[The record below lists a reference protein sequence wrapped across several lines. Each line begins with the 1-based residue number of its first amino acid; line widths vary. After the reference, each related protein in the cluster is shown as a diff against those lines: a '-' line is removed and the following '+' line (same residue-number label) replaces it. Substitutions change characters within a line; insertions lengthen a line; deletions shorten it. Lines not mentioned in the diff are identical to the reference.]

1 MESLTDSGRLDE
13 LMSFFVKTVEEK
25 LLPEVSES

>member
-1 MESLTDSGRLDE
+1 LTDAGRLDE
-13 LMSFFVKTVEEK
+13 LMSFYVKTVEEK